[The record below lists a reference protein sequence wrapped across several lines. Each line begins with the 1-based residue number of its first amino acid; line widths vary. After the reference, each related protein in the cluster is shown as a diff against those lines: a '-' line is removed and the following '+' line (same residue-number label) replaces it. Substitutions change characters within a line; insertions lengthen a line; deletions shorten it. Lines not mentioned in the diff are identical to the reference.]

1 MRRSLGRGWA
11 QAQGTLDFTSPRG
24 SPVLARSYE
33 EAGSSETLMEQAV
46 LASTVTQAISRVK
59 RNRGSAGLD
68 GMTVDDLDEFWL
80 QHGERI
86 CQVLL
91 AGDYVPRPVRR
102 VVIPKPGGGER
113 LLGIPTVVDRVV
125 QQMLQIVLEP
135 IFEPHFFGFELRL
148 SPGSFLPRR
157 DPICTVNCGD
167 GPPLGGGHR
176 SGEVLR
182 HCEPRRPDVEVSPPY
197 KRQASAQ
204 AGASVPKFWRDG
216 KRCGCAVP
224 RWDSARRPA
233 LPFVSQ
239 CAFGRSRQVHGVPW
253 LPLCAVRGRLQHL
266 CEFTARRRTGDGNG
280 NSLLGGEAPPTGQR
294 R

>member
-11 QAQGTLDFTSPRG
+11 QAQGTLDFSDPRG

-102 VVIPKPGGGER
+102 VAIPKPSGGER

-125 QQMLQIVLEP
+125 QQMLLMVLEP
-135 IFEPHFFGFELRL
+135 VFEPDFSDSSYGFRPARSAHDAVRAAQDMVASGRSWVVDIDLEKFFDKVNHDILMSRLARRIGDKRVLKLIRRFLVAGVMANGLVLETEEGTPQGGPL
-148 SPGSFLPRR
+148 SP
-157 DPICTVNCGD
+157 
-167 GPPLGGGHR
+167 
-176 SGEVLR
+176 
-182 HCEPRRPDVEVSPPY
+182 
-197 KRQASAQ
+197 
-204 AGASVPKFWRDG
+204 
-216 KRCGCAVP
+216 
-224 RWDSARRPA
+224 
-233 LPFVSQ
+233 
-239 CAFGRSRQVHGVPW
+239 
-253 LPLCAVRGRLQHL
+253 
-266 CEFTARRRTGDGNG
+266 
-280 NSLLGGEAPPTGQR
+280 LLA
-294 R
+294 